1 MRCSDG
7 MRVLCHRGSQKSLVA
22 DCVVAIRAGHS
33 VSWNGRSGAGLC
45 GRPYTALID
54 RHSDAIG
61 RSSKRIVGRM
71 SPIYFTVQLRRK
83 RSVFSAVQS
92 DTPGP
97 LRQILHRY
105 ANVRE
110 QKQLQRYKGRRL
122 QLLGRCTICVDMIR
136 CLSKQQTPVCNADI
150 AFRRSLT
157 RSSPTTAAGFAS
169 PSARV
174 LPDYARRPAP

>member
-7 MRVLCHRGSQKSLVA
+7 MRVLCHRGSQKSLLA

-33 VSWNGRSGAGLC
+33 VSWNGRSRAGLC

-54 RHSDAIG
+54 RLSDAIG

-83 RSVFSAVQS
+83 RIWPVATDIAS
-92 DTPGP
+92 
-97 LRQILHRY
+97 LRQR
-105 ANVRE
+105 
-110 QKQLQRYKGRRL
+110 QRTKAIATIKGRRL

-157 RSSPTTAAGFAS
+157 RNSPTTAAGFAS